1 VHNSKIEMRT
11 SKDITCQQQNITG
24 PSFNELEVLDA
35 LDKSLDIVEEH
46 IVGRTKEKEKVIAS
60 LLEVMSEKITIL
72 PIHGIGGIG
81 KTTFA
86 RLIYNDPKFKCYSQ
100 VWVDVS
106 QRFGLNRIRES
117 MISQLS
123 GKESPANERQMIHYC
138 LTDLISHKK
147 IMIVLDDLWVDNQ
160 FQLQELKDM
169 LYHDDSNIIVLVTTR
184 SELVAERIC
193 TNLQPHMI
201 LPLTNDMCWDII
213 KQRSGFKDRN
223 DKEQLMG
230 IGLEIAQKCA
240 GVALAALSLG
250 FTLRSM
256 NFDEW
261 MKVKD
266 SDIWNEPVS
275 KDFSLPNQVLASL
288 MLSYS
293 YMSPL
298 LKPCF
303 TYCATFPK
311 GHKIVKDDL
320 IYQWIALDFIKPTK
334 LLSNMQLCEKYIV
347 QLLGLSFFQ
356 QPVSFKVCYFSI
368 PIPHSIFFSYFNHLK
383 RNVL

>member
-1 VHNSKIEMRT
+1 V
-11 SKDITCQQQNITG
+11 
-24 PSFNELEVLDA
+24 
-35 LDKSLDIVEEH
+35 
-46 IVGRTKEKEKVIAS
+46 
-60 LLEVMSEKITIL
+60 
-72 PIHGIGGIG
+72 
-81 KTTFA
+81 
-86 RLIYNDPKFKCYSQ
+86 Y
-100 VWVDVS
+100 
-106 QRFGLNRIRES
+106 
-117 MISQLS
+117 
-123 GKESPANERQMIHYC
+123 
-138 LTDLISHKK
+138 
-147 IMIVLDDLWVDNQ
+147 
-160 FQLQELKDM
+160 
-169 LYHDDSNIIVLVTTR
+169 
-184 SELVAERIC
+184 
-193 TNLQPHMI
+193 
-201 LPLTNDMCWDII
+201 WDII
-213 KQRSGFKDRN
+213 KQRSGFEDRN

-230 IGLEIAQKCA
+230 IGLEIAQKCG

-275 KDFSLPNQVLASL
+275 KDLFLPNHVLASL

-293 YMSPL
+293 YMSPC

-311 GHKIVKDDL
+311 AHKIVKHDL

-368 PIPHSIFFSYFNHLK
+368 PIQHSIFLLTSIS
-383 RNVL
+383 

>member
-1 VHNSKIEMRT
+1 
-11 SKDITCQQQNITG
+11 
-24 PSFNELEVLDA
+24 
-35 LDKSLDIVEEH
+35 
-46 IVGRTKEKEKVIAS
+46 
-60 LLEVMSEKITIL
+60 
-72 PIHGIGGIG
+72 
-81 KTTFA
+81 
-86 RLIYNDPKFKCYSQ
+86 
-100 VWVDVS
+100 
-106 QRFGLNRIRES
+106 
-117 MISQLS
+117 
-123 GKESPANERQMIHYC
+123 
-138 LTDLISHKK
+138 
-147 IMIVLDDLWVDNQ
+147 
-160 FQLQELKDM
+160 M

-193 TNLQPHMI
+193 TNLQPHKI

-256 NFDEW
+256 NFNEW

-356 QPVSFKVCYFSI
+356 QPVSFKTSEVYYEQAT
-368 PIPHSIFFSYFNHLK
+368 FFTMHDLVHDLAISLLSNQILDQSKQGNTRGSSYQYALLSDCSRLLELSLTSRARLIALRFLDGC
-383 RNVL
+383 RSELSGAAFAPAWSLRVLDLRECFIVHTEVARFHWPTEAGEIS